1 MVISWS
7 TKRQLIYLGGI
18 LGIILVVVL
27 IYLFPIITKKST
39 CFDNAQNGGEAGV
52 DCGGN
57 CLKYCPFQVNAVVNL
72 WSRSYM
78 VAPNIYNAVAYVQN
92 QNLNAGIPKISYE
105 FSLYDENNI
114 FIAKRVGETYIGPN
128 NRTAIFEAGI
138 NVGNRIPKYTT
149 LKFVGSPE
157 WYKVPAKITDVKLF
171 FKEQE
176 LNAKLDNPKLTAIL
190 QNNSIYDVDNL
201 DIIAILYDKDEIAVA
216 SSKTFVSKLDKNSSK
231 DLFFVWPQKFST
243 DIVRIELLPRY
254 DIFALKF

>member
-78 VAPNIYNAVAYVQN
+78 VAPNM
-92 QNLNAGIPKISYE
+92 
-105 FSLYDENNI
+105 
-114 FIAKRVGETYIGPN
+114 TC
-128 NRTAIFEAGI
+128 
-138 NVGNRIPKYTT
+138 
-149 LKFVGSPE
+149 
-157 WYKVPAKITDVKLF
+157 
-171 FKEQE
+171 
-176 LNAKLDNPKLTAIL
+176 
-190 QNNSIYDVDNL
+190 
-201 DIIAILYDKDEIAVA
+201 
-216 SSKTFVSKLDKNSSK
+216 SK
-231 DLFFVWPQKFST
+231 DLP
-243 DIVRIELLPRY
+243 LH
-254 DIFALKF
+254 